1 MKNDPSSASIKN
13 DTSDSISEKKSGEK
27 GSSSQQPSGFVLK
40 LFHMVNGAPD
50 NVISWLPGGD
60 AFRISDLDRLQNET
74 LPSFFRHSRFQSLV
88 RQLNFYNFRK
98 VNRERTFWVY
108 RHPLFHRDRP
118 NELHL
123 LRRKT
128 CPGVD
133 GRKHKPDCDI
143 DMLEAG
149 ALNNARHSSRVN
161 SPLSFD
167 HSKSYKKTG
176 GRASS
181 PASHSYEDSIEGEF
195 LADEDMVTSYGLEST
210 GVSQKVKSDLAEN
223 YTVVIEPEPFQLP
236 IPFKRPIANDY
247 LDVKNDSRKQ
257 RRIEEVEQSMVVT
270 QVAQKLQ
277 DYAKK
282 ASSSRDENGRGRLG
296 KKKGTSGRENKGAVQ
311 YTRMSDTM
319 KYHGVTYDD
328 ECGEISETSSPVRK
342 NCGNSC
348 LTTMSRTDGKVVSPS
363 DSENDS
369 ISCNTLVDIADSK
382 ILSKSSDSSAVLFE
396 CKLADTLTTSAA
408 ISPIKERLPPPVD
421 DKILVA
427 SIMKKLATSKPCR
440 LALSGPLAAP
450 LASFCMETAP
460 QCLSIGPL
468 IRGLLVN
475 CRGLADEFG
484 LYREALFPHL
494 KKKRNIISLLDGSSS
509 AVEKGIISEF
519 KVFAVNHLLKL
530 VSENLGLDDSECAI
544 LNDCAEVWQKCAV
557 LNQ

>member
-1 MKNDPSSASIKN
+1 
-13 DTSDSISEKKSGEK
+13 
-27 GSSSQQPSGFVLK
+27 
-40 LFHMVNGAPD
+40 
-50 NVISWLPGGD
+50 
-60 AFRISDLDRLQNET
+60 
-74 LPSFFRHSRFQSLV
+74 
-88 RQLNFYNFRK
+88 
-98 VNRERTFWVY
+98 
-108 RHPLFHRDRP
+108 
-118 NELHL
+118 
-123 LRRKT
+123 
-128 CPGVD
+128 
-133 GRKHKPDCDI
+133 
-143 DMLEAG
+143 
-149 ALNNARHSSRVN
+149 
-161 SPLSFD
+161 
-167 HSKSYKKTG
+167 
-176 GRASS
+176 
-181 PASHSYEDSIEGEF
+181 
-195 LADEDMVTSYGLEST
+195 
-210 GVSQKVKSDLAEN
+210 
-223 YTVVIEPEPFQLP
+223 
-236 IPFKRPIANDY
+236 
-247 LDVKNDSRKQ
+247 
-257 RRIEEVEQSMVVT
+257 
-270 QVAQKLQ
+270 
-277 DYAKK
+277 
-282 ASSSRDENGRGRLG
+282 
-296 KKKGTSGRENKGAVQ
+296 
-311 YTRMSDTM
+311 M

-342 NCGNSC
+342 NCGNAC

-369 ISCNTLVDIADSK
+369 ISCNTLVDIAKHRSDSK
-382 ILSKSSDSSAVLFE
+382 IISKSSDSSVLFDTNT
-396 CKLADTLTTSAA
+396 CKLADTLTASAA

-484 LYREALFPHL
+484 LYREALFPNL
-494 KKKRNIISLLDGSSS
+494 KKKRNIMSLLDGSSS

>member
-1 MKNDPSSASIKN
+1 
-13 DTSDSISEKKSGEK
+13 
-27 GSSSQQPSGFVLK
+27 
-40 LFHMVNGAPD
+40 
-50 NVISWLPGGD
+50 
-60 AFRISDLDRLQNET
+60 
-74 LPSFFRHSRFQSLV
+74 
-88 RQLNFYNFRK
+88 
-98 VNRERTFWVY
+98 VY

-149 ALNNARHSSRVN
+149 SLNNARHSSRVN

-167 HSKSYKKTG
+167 HPKSYKKTVS
-176 GRASS
+176 RASS

-195 LADEDMVTSYGLEST
+195 LADEDMVTSYGIESADIN
-210 GVSQKVKSDLAEN
+210 QKVKSDLTEN
-223 YTVVIEPEPFQLP
+223 YTVVIEPEPFQSP
-236 IPFKRPIANDY
+236 IPLKRPIANDY
-247 LDVKNDSRKQ
+247 LDVNNDNRKQ
-257 RRIEEVEQSMVVT
+257 RRVEEVEQSMVVT

-282 ASSSRDENGRGRLG
+282 ASSNRDENGRGRLG
-296 KKKGTSGRENKGAVQ
+296 KKKGTSGRESKGSVQ

-342 NCGNSC
+342 NCGNAC
-348 LTTMSRTDGKVVSPS
+348 LTAMSRTDRKVVSPS

-369 ISCNTLVDIADSK
+369 ISCNTLVDIANHRSDSK
-382 ILSKSSDSSAVLFE
+382 IISKSSDSSVLFDTNK
-396 CKLADTLTTSAA
+396 CKLADTLTASAA

-427 SIMKKLATSKPCR
+427 SIMKKLVTSKPCH

-484 LYREALFPHL
+484 LYREALFPHM

-530 VSENLGLDDSECAI
+530 VSENLGLDDSECTI